1 MTELA
6 ELELSIPACKRCPRL
21 RSYCREIAKHKKR
34 EYRAWTYWG
43 KPVPGFGDPDAR
55 LLLVGLAP
63 GAHGSNRTGRVF
75 TGDASGVWLYEA
87 LHRYGFAN
95 QPEAVSRDDGLELRD
110 CFITAAARCAPPE
123 NKPTI
128 DEMDA
133 CQPWLEQEL
142 ALLRNVRVI
151 VVLGR
156 IAWERWL
163 RTSGWWARLAPAD
176 RPPFGHGLE
185 HRFPDGKT
193 LLCSFHP
200 SRQNTNTGKLT
211 RDMWYGIFGRARD
224 LIQAK
229 RASSS

>member
-1 MTELA
+1 
-6 ELELSIPACKRCPRL
+6 L
-21 RSYCREIAKHKKR
+21 RSYCREIARIKKR
-34 EYRAWTYWG
+34 EFKDWEYWG
-43 KPVPGFGDPDAR
+43 KPVPGFGDPQAR

-95 QPEAVSRDDGLELRD
+95 QPHAVSRNDGLKLRD
-110 CFITAAARCAPPE
+110 CFITAAARCAPPD
-123 NKPTI
+123 NKPTQ
-128 DEMDA
+128 DEMAA

-142 ALLRNVRVI
+142 ALLKNIRVI

-163 RTSGWWARLAPAD
+163 RTSGWWAQLAPAD
-176 RPPFGHGLE
+176 RPPFGHGFE

-211 RDMWYGIFGRARD
+211 REMWHGIFARARV